1 MSLARLLG
9 VCGLAIGATASQAQ
23 VIPTNKLPDETMV
36 SAIPQSTRDGFYSDL
51 HEARRKNAP
60 RIVFVPGILGSKIDE
75 CRADGSQC
83 TNIWGTIGA
92 VTRRNVDLSLRSDR
106 VYRTDVVESLFFTN
120 VYGRAI
126 DYIRAKAEFVGTDSI
141 DDALVTVFHYDWRR
155 SNSDNAKLLKK
166 RICDVRANAAKSPIY
181 IVAHSMGGLV
191 TKVWAARHANEPCS
205 NGEKPEVTQIVF
217 VATPHLGSPKA
228 IKALADGYN
237 ILFDELAGLK
247 RRLGLGWLEQN
258 YLLNA
263 VNQAGISFP
272 SLYEL
277 LPIRTSEY
285 CRQQKP
291 ELGKASNP
299 VDGDD
304 NKPINLFDVEN
315 WRRYDLLRRIGA
327 PAVRR
332 SYYEHDL
339 APLLRQAEQ
348 LLCEIVDFDPRTVA
362 DVIYLFGRE
371 KDDRTYGWFQLHA
384 GAANS
389 IGLSTNIQGDGTV
402 PTYSAQNFLI
412 SSTRQIREVRA
423 DHTSIIS
430 TAPMLDLVEE
440 WYVKAGKRANLETG
454 RANAQYASLL
464 VAEMAASG
472 NLIPVS
478 VDPGAW
484 SQGDDTFAIELNAKA
499 LTAMGY
505 QPSDV
510 WRVASA
516 AFDPSER
523 ARLFAVAASSTKE
536 PSQRL
541 TWIADTARASYD
553 AAHFEEAIRTATFL
567 AAAADTEI
575 PANDPKTLSLQKTAK
590 ELQGWSLLRVGDV
603 AKFNELA
610 SLYAAKY
617 AVSKEDF
624 KEPTSPLPNK
634 LDQQNYFVWFNYNY
648 SQPGSLIAKTDINSR
663 LWATGRSIFDSTP

>member
-9 VCGLAIGATASQAQ
+9 VCGLAIGATASHAQ
-23 VIPTNKLPDETMV
+23 VIPTNKLPDEAMV
-36 SAIPQSTRDGFYSDL
+36 SAIPQSAREEFYSHR
-51 HEARRKNAP
+51 HEARRKSAP

-92 VTRRNVDLSLRSDR
+92 VTRRNIDLSLRSDR

-155 SNSDNAKLLKK
+155 SNSDNARLLKK

-191 TKVWAARHANEPCS
+191 AKVWAARHANEPCT

-247 RRLGLGWLEQN
+247 RRLGLFEQN

-263 VNQAGISFP
+263 VNQAGVSFP

-304 NKPINLFDVEN
+304 NKPINLFDVDN
-315 WRRYDLLRRIGA
+315 WRRYDLLRRIGV

-348 LLCEIVDFDPRTVA
+348 LLCEIVDFDPRTV
-362 DVIYLFGRE
+362 VGVLYLFGRE
-371 KDDRTYGWFQLHA
+371 KDDRTYGWFQLRS
-384 GAANS
+384 GAPDS
-389 IGLSTNIQGDGTV
+389 IGRSTNIQGDGTV
-402 PTYSAQNFLI
+402 PSYSAQNLLV
-412 SSTRQIREVRA
+412 SRTRQIVEVRS
-423 DHTSIIS
+423 DHTSIVS
-430 TAPMLDLVEE
+430 SAPMLDIVDE
-440 WYVKAGKRANLETG
+440 WYLEAEKRADLETG

-464 VAEMAASG
+464 VAETAASG
-472 NLIPVS
+472 KLIPVS
-478 VDPGAW
+478 LDPGAW
-484 SQGDDTFAIELNAKA
+484 SQDDDRFAIEINAKA

-510 WRVASA
+510 ARIASA
-516 AFDPSER
+516 ALDPSER
-523 ARLFAVAASSTKE
+523 ARLFAVAASSTEE

-541 TWIADTARASYD
+541 TWIADTGRASYD

-567 AAAADTEI
+567 AAAAKREM
-575 PANDPKTLSLQKTAK
+575 PQNDPRTVSLQKTAQ
-590 ELQGWSLLRVGDV
+590 ELQGWAYLRAGDIG
-603 AKFNELA
+603 KFNEFA
-610 SLYAAKY
+610 SSYAAKY
-617 AVSKEDF
+617 AVAKEEF
-624 KEPTSPLPNK
+624 KEPTSPRYATNYAADSDVLWPQVLP
-634 LDQQNYFVWFNYNY
+634 LDARAAVVPRFRFW
-648 SQPGSLIAKTDINSR
+648 PR
-663 LWATGRSIFDSTP
+663 